1 MFIRGYV
8 RLCEAPLPKITFQ
21 RFIMKAKV
29 SLMFTTMSLTK
40 ESQKGIIQLME
51 QIEVNRRFWLI
62 IISGIIISEIIISG
76 KSFVK
81 RWGSI

>member
-1 MFIRGYV
+1 MFIRGYA

-51 QIEVNRRFWLI
+51 QIEVNRRFLVDNHKWKI
-62 IISGIIISEIIISG
+62 FCQEVG
-76 KSFVK
+76 
-81 RWGSI
+81 